1 METVET
7 WGEAVMLSVTEALQ
21 NFLGFLP
28 ALIGALLILILG
40 WIISGLLAG
49 LVERG
54 LQAIGFERAA
64 QSTGISGFIQRS
76 GSSWTASAIV
86 AEIVKWFIRLL
97 AIQAAASILG
107 LTQIS
112 QIVNAIMLWLPN
124 LVVAIVIVVIGTL
137 IAKFVSGLVRGST
150 SQMGFTNPDLLA
162 SVAYYAIVVF
172 AVMAAIDQ
180 LRHRRDGGGHA
191 VHRSRRDGRAGRRPG
206 VRARRAA
213 DRGPD
218 HGGLVR
224 QGPRGGR
231 EDRRVRP
238 DAEPGGHG
246 VSDRDAGIRRRPE
259 CTAGAST
266 GTDTADRA
274 HRRLSLTGGCGG
286 RQRCRPP
293 IHARHGEISPLALP
307 VRMRDAVRPHAAPER
322 SRP

>member
-7 WGEAVMLSVTEALQ
+7 WGDAVMLSVTEALQ

-54 LQAIGFERAA
+54 LKAIGFERAA

-97 AIQAAASILG
+97 AIQAAASVLG

-150 SQMGFTNPDLLA
+150 SQMGFTNPGLLA

-172 AVMAAIDQ
+172 AVMAAVDQ
-180 LRHRRDGGGHA
+180 LGIAETVVDTLFIGLVAMVVLAAGLAFGLGGQQTAAQITAGWYA
-191 VHRSRRDGRAGRRPG
+191 SGREAGAKIAEYAQTQSQEGAAPPRSTPAPTDDQGA
-206 VRARRAA
+206 RAA
-213 DRGPD
+213 SPPPST
-218 HGGLVR
+218 
-224 QGPRGGR
+224 PRT
-231 EDRRVRP
+231 
-238 DAEPGGHG
+238 EP
-246 VSDRDAGIRRRPE
+246 
-259 CTAGAST
+259 
-266 GTDTADRA
+266 
-274 HRRLSLTGGCGG
+274 TGG
-286 RQRCRPP
+286 
-293 IHARHGEISPLALP
+293 
-307 VRMRDAVRPHAAPER
+307 
-322 SRP
+322 